1 MLRAWERSE
10 KCTGFFWGESLKE
23 RDHSEDQGVDG
34 RMGLEWML
42 TRLAG
47 RVEWIQLVQDRDRCR
62 VLVNAVTNLRV
73 LAPRS

>member
-1 MLRAWERSE
+1 
-10 KCTGFFWGESLKE
+10 
-23 RDHSEDQGVDG
+23 
-34 RMGLEWML
+34 ML